1 MKMFLNISELVGETA
16 LRFSF
21 TAEAQ
26 NPVSNSELLCKAKP
40 ISLDGM
46 KWSQRS
52 QRVAEKLFLC
62 VSIFPHLFVTQLNQI
77 FKTSA
82 SLRDLCTSAVKT

>member
-1 MKMFLNISELVGETA
+1 MISFVYISKFFRKTA

-26 NPVSNSELLCKAKP
+26 NPVSNGEILCKAKP
-40 ISLDGM
+40 ISLDEM

-52 QRVAEKLFLC
+52 RRSAETLFLC
-62 VSIFPHLFVTQLNQI
+62 VSIFPHLFVTHLNQI

-82 SLRDLCTSAVKT
+82 SLRDLCASAPLR

>member
-1 MKMFLNISELVGETA
+1 MISFVYISTFFRETA

-21 TAEAQ
+21 TAEA
-26 NPVSNSELLCKAKP
+26 
-40 ISLDGM
+40 
-46 KWSQRS
+46 QRS

-82 SLRDLCTSAVKT
+82 PLRDLCASAVKN